1 MSFIYI
7 LFLKYSKPTVKII
20 LKLSMSIAHGEAPS
34 PGADYSFLCLST
46 LSKSSI
52 IAIVFATKPVRPTIA
67 ISLIE
72 SMLRIYSCR
81 VTFVA
86 RSTKSKYNFI
96 RLKQC
101 IVKHL
106 HILLLSDF

>member
-20 LKLSMSIAHGEAPS
+20 LKMSMSIAHGEASS
-34 PGADYSFLCLST
+34 PGADYSST

-96 RLKQC
+96 RVKQ
-101 IVKHL
+101 HL
-106 HILLLSDF
+106 HILLLFDF